1 MKKTLMIMTIGLVF
15 LAGCTGIKTV
25 STGLENESFLEF
37 VGDPGNYSGG
47 VDVKIDDKTSFT
59 AEVNK
64 NHADRPKGTVYT
76 IPAGT
81 HLMAV
86 SYHHNLIFRKKIFF
100 SSQET
105 KKIMLP

>member
-1 MKKTLMIMTIGLVF
+1 MKKTIILMTIGLVF

-37 VGDPGNYSGG
+37 VGDPGSYSGG
-47 VDVKIDDKTSFT
+47 VDVKIDDKTSFR

-64 NHADRPKGTVYT
+64 NHADRPKGTVYK
-76 IPAGT
+76 IPTGA
-81 HLMAV
+81 HLIAV
-86 SYHHNLIFRKKIFF
+86 SYKNNVIFRKKIFI